1 MFLGHSGCDA
11 PCCHCLWEEGRR
23 RGWEEKEGRRE
34 EGRKRGRK
42 EEREGQREEEGKLYV
57 IQPSGYLDSCSVSMT
72 SQSIQP

>member
-1 MFLGHSGCDA
+1 MLSLFVGGGK
-11 PCCHCLWEEGRR
+11 EERVGGEGR
-23 RGWEEKEGRRE
+23 KEG
-34 EGRKRGRK
+34 GRKRGRK